1 MIQLQAVLF
10 DLDGTLLDTA
20 PDFFVVVNQLC
31 QRHGWPQ
38 QDYASVRNTVSHGS
52 RALITLISGVEPDKP
67 HFESLRNEL
76 LTLYIDHIAVK
87 TTFFDGMENVLN
99 WLESENIQWGIV
111 TNKPRLY
118 TELLLTQLQLA
129 QRCGT
134 VVCPDDV
141 SATKP
146 DPEPLFLACQQ
157 LNIAPASTLYVGDHR
172 RDIEAGQRAGMQTV
186 AANYGYI
193 DHSDPADSWGANY
206 LVEHASELLPLL
218 QNKQLFSL

>member
-1 MIQLQAVLF
+1 MQLNAVLF

-38 QDYASVRNTVSHGS
+38 QDYPSIRNTVSHGS
-52 RALITLISGVEPDKP
+52 RALITLVSGIEVHEPV
-67 HFESLRNEL
+67 FESLRDEL
-76 LTLYIDHIAVK
+76 LALYINHIAVK
-87 TTFFDGMENVLN
+87 TTFFDGMEAVID
-99 WLESENIQWGIV
+99 WLESENIHWGIV

-118 TELLLTQLQLA
+118 TELLLEQLQLS
-129 QRCGT
+129 QRCST

-157 LNIAPASTLYVGDHR
+157 LNIAPANTLYVGDHR

-193 DHSDPADSWGANY
+193 DHSDPAASWGASHF
-206 LVEHASELLPLL
+206 VEHASELLPLL
-218 QNKQLFSL
+218 QNTQLFSR

>member
-186 AANYGYI
+186 

>member
-1 MIQLQAVLF
+1 MQLNAVLF

-38 QDYASVRNTVSHGS
+38 QDYPSIRNTVSHGS
-52 RALITLISGVEPDKP
+52 RALITLVSGIEAHEPV
-67 HFESLRNEL
+67 FESLRDEL
-76 LTLYIDHIAVK
+76 LALYINHIAVK
-87 TTFFDGMENVLN
+87 TTFFDGMEAVID
-99 WLESENIQWGIV
+99 WLESENIHWGIV

-118 TELLLTQLQLA
+118 TELLLEQLQLS
-129 QRCGT
+129 QRCST

-157 LNIAPASTLYVGDHR
+157 LNIAPANTLYVGDHR

-193 DHSDPADSWGANY
+193 DHSDPAASWGASHF
-206 LVEHASELLPLL
+206 VEHASELLPLL
-218 QNKQLFSL
+218 QNTQLFSR